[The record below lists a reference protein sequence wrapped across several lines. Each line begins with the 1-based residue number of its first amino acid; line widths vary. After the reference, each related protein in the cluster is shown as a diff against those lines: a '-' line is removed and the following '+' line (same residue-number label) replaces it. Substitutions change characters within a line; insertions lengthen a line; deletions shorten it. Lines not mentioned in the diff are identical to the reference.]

1 MFVVFE
7 GIDGSGKTTISNRVV
22 RRLAERGI
30 ETCHLRQDGKF
41 ASSVTEAVR
50 TLARD
55 SRNLALVP
63 EAELLLYAAREV
75 QLTEEVLRPALAAGK
90 LVVADRYLYTAEVL
104 GRFGRGLEAEWVS
117 SLLKLAGRGLV
128 PDLVVLV
135 DVAPG
140 GARARRKAS
149 KLSEPTKKPPSR
161 KGLAGA
167 GLAQRL
173 RAGYLQ
179 LAAAEPERFVVV
191 DNDAELET
199 IVERVQQLIESSLSR
214 GVWRA
219 LVDFRAQVAD
229 DRAGDTHAATG
240 KGVLADALERFLA
253 KIGARAALEPGV
265 AAFLLT
271 GFHGERV
278 DAWRAQLADKAPRVV
293 LHALSGL
300 VDAQSFQLRRRLAGA
315 HPGEV
320 AASLSGIGNDVAP
333 ARELRQE
340 LREPAGAE
348 VAASLKGLGDEE
360 SFALRAAL
368 YERHPE
374 AVVASLELLDDPRA
388 WQLRARFLSVRGQ
401 RVVEDSELASVV
413 MRSIRGLVDPRAWQ
427 LRDRCREVAPVAVL
441 RSLSNLDDA
450 RSWQLREETLGR
462 APRPVLESL
471 GQLRNARAWA
481 LRNAAALDCKE
492 AVDGLVGADE
502 PEAWALRERCAD
514 LWPST
519 VVKSLGVL
527 HRASRGRALLEREL
541 SLYGHQLGVLRNA
554 SALALDLFSSAAPF
568 EE

>member
-135 DVAPG
+135 DVEPAVG
-140 GARARRKAS
+140 RARPNAEKMNQ
-149 KLSEPTKKPPSR
+149 PTKKTPSP
-161 KGLAGA
+161 KGQARA

-179 LAAAEPERFVVV
+179 LAADEPERFVVV
-191 DNDAELET
+191 DNDADLET

-229 DRAGDTHAATG
+229 DRAGDTLAATG
-240 KGVLADALERFLA
+240 KGPLADALERFLA
-253 KIGARAALEPGV
+253 KISARATLEPGV

-271 GFHGERV
+271 GFHGARV
-278 DAWRAQLADKAPRVV
+278 DALRAELAEKAPRVV

-300 VDAQSFQLRRRLAGA
+300 VDAQSFQLRRRLAHA
-315 HPGEV
+315 HPSEV
-320 AASLSGIGNDVAP
+320 ATSLGGIGNDVAE

-340 LREPAGAE
+340 LRDAAGAE
-348 VAASLKGLGDEE
+348 VAASLKALADDE
-360 SFALRAAL
+360 SFSLTAPHK
-368 YERHPE
+368 ERHPQ
-374 AVVASLELLDDPRA
+374 AVVA
-388 WQLRARFLSVRGQ
+388 
-401 RVVEDSELASVV
+401 
-413 MRSIRGLVDPRAWQ
+413 
-427 LRDRCREVAPVAVL
+427 
-441 RSLSNLDDA
+441 
-450 RSWQLREETLGR
+450 
-462 APRPVLESL
+462 
-471 GQLRNARAWA
+471 
-481 LRNAAALDCKE
+481 
-492 AVDGLVGADE
+492 
-502 PEAWALRERCAD
+502 
-514 LWPST
+514 
-519 VVKSLGVL
+519 
-527 HRASRGRALLEREL
+527 
-541 SLYGHQLGVLRNA
+541 
-554 SALALDLFSSAAPF
+554 
-568 EE
+568 